1 MTHFSLGIAAVVRL
15 SHAVRRVRYSGVI
28 RMCGVGLVAVGL
40 AGLAPQAV
48 AQSFPAAFQLRSL
61 LPVAGGDGTEG
72 FVLRGIDADDESGY
86 SVSNAG
92 DVNGDGIDDLII
104 GARFAIPTD
113 VGFDT
118 GETYVV
124 FGRTTGFP
132 AAFELRSLLPAGGGD
147 GTEGFVLTGIDN
159 GDRSGVSVSSA
170 GDVNGDGIDDL
181 ITGADHASRPDA
193 AGASYVVFGRTT
205 GFSAAFELRSLL
217 PAAGGDGT
225 EGFVLK
231 GIDAQDNSGGS
242 VSSAGDIN
250 GDGIDDLIIAAED
263 VSPNDTFF
271 AGESYVVFGRTT
283 GFPAAFQLR
292 SLLPAAGGDGTGGF
306 VLKGI
311 DPSDNSGASVS
322 SAGDVNGDGIDDLI
336 IGARRADP
344 NGMDEAGKSYVIF
357 GRTTG
362 FPAAFQLRS
371 LLPAAGGDGTEGFV
385 LTGIDAFDNSGFSV
399 SNAGDVNGDGID
411 DVIIGAYRAAPNGE
425 SSAGESYVI
434 FGRAP

>member
-1 MTHFSLGIAAVVRL
+1 
-15 SHAVRRVRYSGVI
+15 
-28 RMCGVGLVAVGL
+28 MCGVGLVAVGL

-263 VSPNDTFF
+263 ASPNDTFF

-322 SAGDVNGDGIDDLI
+322 SAGDVNGDGIDD
-336 IGARRADP
+336 
-344 NGMDEAGKSYVIF
+344 
-357 GRTTG
+357 
-362 FPAAFQLRS
+362 
-371 LLPAAGGDGTEGFV
+371 
-385 LTGIDAFDNSGFSV
+385 
-399 SNAGDVNGDGID
+399 
-411 DVIIGAYRAAPNGE
+411 VIIGAYRAAPNGE